1 MTEPVRSE
9 VREFVRTIT
18 LDHPPGNATDS
29 ALMVKL
35 LELVPVAN
43 HDWDTRVV
51 VLQSAVPGVFSLG
64 VDHAEPKPPSNEPR
78 DSFGVPSTQD
88 ALVRHFLRGLWDL
101 KWPLIAKVQG
111 TATGNGLLLAALA
124 DVAVVS
130 EDALLGLT
138 DARAGVV
145 NGAAVLRRCL
155 TEQAMRYLILSGRTV
170 PARELRA
177 LGCGMMIVPA
187 DAVDATT
194 DALARDIAAH
204 DPHLLRHLKSSLT
217 ELEGDSALAGHAVE
231 QRYTALVKAKL
242 G

>member
-1 MTEPVRSE
+1 MTGPVRSE
-9 VREFVRTIT
+9 AREFIRTIT
-18 LDHPPGNATDS
+18 LDHPPGNATDA

-43 HDWDTRVV
+43 HDWDARVV
-51 VLQSAVPGVFSLG
+51 VLESALPRIFSLG
-64 VDHAEPKPPSNEPR
+64 DDHAAPKPSANEPR

-101 KWPLIAKVQG
+101 KWPLIAKVNG
-111 TATGNGLLLAALA
+111 TATGTGLLLAALA

-130 EDALLGLT
+130 EDALVGLT
-138 DARAGVV
+138 DTRASVV

-155 TEQAMRYLILSGRTV
+155 SEQAMRYLILSGRSV

-187 DAVDATT
+187 DEVDATVE
-194 DALARDIAAH
+194 ALARDIAAH
-204 DPHLLRHLKSSLT
+204 DPHLLRHMKSSLT
-217 ELEGDSALAGHAVE
+217 ELEGDAALAGHAVE
-231 QRYTALVKAKL
+231 QRYTALVRAKL
-242 G
+242 S